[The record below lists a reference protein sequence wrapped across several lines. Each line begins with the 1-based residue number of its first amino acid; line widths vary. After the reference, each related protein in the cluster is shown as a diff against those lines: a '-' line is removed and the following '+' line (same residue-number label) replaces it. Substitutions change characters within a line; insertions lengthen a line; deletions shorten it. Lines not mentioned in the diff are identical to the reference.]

1 MLCERDPQFC
11 SKPDP
16 RILSLSADH
25 RISASVLAVLEFA
38 LKFKL
43 KRQLPESFPMNVFRF
58 QRVRVIVVSVGAGFI
73 FSVGIANDDVA
84 FQSLQKI
91 VTVELYAVTICF
103 PCRATG
109 DFFLPVNIFAADKP
123 LLAEEP
129 CNIGR

>member
-58 QRVRVIVVSVGAGFI
+58 QRVLVIVVSVGAGFI

-91 VTVELYAVTICF
+91 VTVE
-103 PCRATG
+103 
-109 DFFLPVNIFAADKP
+109 
-123 LLAEEP
+123 
-129 CNIGR
+129 